1 MPSRSAAGA
10 KKGRQR
16 VRCAIYT
23 RKSSE
28 EGLEQDFNSLDAQQ
42 EACEAFISSQRHE
55 GWILVPTRYDDGGYS
70 GGTLERPAL
79 QRLLAD
85 IRGSKVDAIVVYKI
99 DRLTRSLLDFA
110 KIVEVFDAH
119 SVSFV
124 SITQAFN
131 TTTSMGR
138 LTLNVL
144 LSFAQFEREVTGER
158 IRDKIAASK
167 KKGMWM
173 GGYPPLGYDV
183 KDRKL
188 VVNEAEA
195 ETVRYI
201 FRRYQELCSVRLLKE
216 YLDEAGIVS
225 KNRTAPD
232 GRPYGG
238 KPIARG
244 ALYHMLQ
251 NRIYRGQIVHKN
263 QAYPGEHTPIV
274 DEDLWQKVQ
283 TVLATNRVDRGAGKD
298 TRHLSLLAG
307 LVYDAHGEPMTP
319 SHAVKKG
326 VRYRYYVSKS
336 LVTGGNKAAK
346 RGQRI
351 PASHIEALVTGRIRA
366 WLADPVAVLN
376 AVQCNGPDGVAQKSL
391 LDEAARLAGSWQALD
406 AEQLRAILRAGVPR
420 VQVHSDRVDVT
431 LDQMG
436 VALWFNGKDQ
446 KPSARPGRD
455 DRERHLMVLTI
466 PARLKRTGIEMKL
479 VVDDGS
485 EPENV
490 DPVLV
495 RLLLR
500 AHAIRARLLE
510 EPSLPL
516 KEIAAEEGISSSYVT
531 RLLRLAFLAPDLVTA
546 ILNGR
551 HPPQLTA
558 NRLMDDTRLPLDWT
572 AQRELLCTLKPINR
586 PLLKRVSV

>member
-1 MPSRSAAGA
+1 MPRRSAAGA
-10 KKGRQR
+10 TKGRQR

-23 RKSSE
+23 RKSTE
-28 EGLEQDFNSLDAQQ
+28 EGLEQDFNSLDAQR
-42 EACEAFISSQRHE
+42 EACEAFISSQKHE
-55 GWILVPTRYDDGGYS
+55 GWVTLPMQYDDGGYS

-85 IRGSKVDAIVVYKI
+85 IRESKADVVVVYKI

-119 SVSFV
+119 GVSFV
-124 SITQAFN
+124 SVTQAFN
-131 TTTSMGR
+131 TATSMGR

-188 VVNEAEA
+188 VVNEVEA

-201 FRRYQELCSVRLLKE
+201 FRRYQELGSVRLLKE
-216 YLDEAGIVS
+216 HLDAEGIVS
-225 KNRTAPD
+225 KRRTAPD
-232 GRPYGG
+232 GRPYGS
-238 KPIARG
+238 KPITRG
-244 ALYHMLQ
+244 AFYHMLQ
-251 NRIYRGQIVHKN
+251 NRIYRGEIVHKN
-263 QAYPGEHTPIV
+263 QAYPGEHAPII
-274 DEDLWQKVQ
+274 DDDLWQKAQ
-283 TVLATNRVDRGAGKD
+283 TTLAANRVDRGAGKGNN
-298 TRHLSLLAG
+298 HVSVLAG
-307 LVYDAHGEPMTP
+307 LIYDAHGELMTP

-326 VRYRYYVSKS
+326 ARYRYYVSKS
-336 LVTGGNKAAK
+336 LVTGGHNKATR

-366 WLADPVAVLN
+366 WLADPVAILN
-376 AVQCNGPDGVAQKSL
+376 AVQCHRPDAVAQKRL
-391 LDEAARLAGSWQALD
+391 LDEAARLAASWQEFD
-406 AEQLRAILRAGVPR
+406 AEQLRAILRAVVTR
-420 VQVHSDRVDVT
+420 VQVHSDRVDLT

-436 VALWFNGKDQ
+436 VALWLNAKDQ
-446 KPSARPGRD
+446 RQSAHPGGD
-455 DRERHLMVLTI
+455 DRERYLTVLTI
-466 PARLKRTGIEMKL
+466 PARLKRTGIEMRM
-479 VVDDGS
+479 VVEDGS
-485 EPENV
+485 EPANV

-495 RLLLR
+495 RLLVR

-531 RLLRLAFLAPDLVTA
+531 RLLRLAFLAPDIVTA

-572 AQRELLCTLKPINR
+572 AQRELLC
-586 PLLKRVSV
+586 S

>member
-1 MPSRSAAGA
+1 MSRRSLGGA
-10 KKGRQR
+10 KKSSRKL
-16 VRCAIYT
+16 RCAIYT
-23 RKSSE
+23 RKSTE
-28 EGLEQDFNSLDAQQ
+28 EGLEQDFNSLDAQR
-42 EACEAFISSQRHE
+42 EACTAFIASQKHE
-55 GWILVPTRYDDGGYS
+55 GWVALPSHYDDGGYS

-85 IRGSKVDAIVVYKI
+85 IRGSKVDVVVVYKI

-119 SVSFV
+119 GASFV
-124 SITQAFN
+124 SVTQAFN
-131 TTTSMGR
+131 TATSMGR

-195 ETVRYI
+195 ETVSYI
-201 FRRYQELCSVRLLKE
+201 FRRYRELRSVRLLKE
-216 YLDEAGIVS
+216 HLDQAGIVS
-225 KNRTAPD
+225 KRRLAPD

-238 KPIARG
+238 KPFARG

-251 NRIYRGQIVHKN
+251 NRIYRGEIVHKD
-263 QAYPGEHTPIV
+263 QAYPGEHTPII
-274 DEDLWQKVQ
+274 DDDLWQEVQ
-283 TVLATNRVDRGAGKD
+283 TTLAANRVDRGAGKGNN
-298 TRHLSLLAG
+298 HVSLLAG
-307 LVYDAHGEPMTP
+307 LIYDAHGEPMTP

-336 LVTGGNKAAK
+336 LLTGGVKAER

-351 PASHIEALVTGRIRA
+351 PASHIEALVTGQIRA

-376 AVQCNGPDGVAQKSL
+376 AVQCHGPDAVAQKRL
-391 LDEAARLAGSWQALD
+391 LDEASRLAGSWKQLD
-406 AEQLRAILRAGVPR
+406 GQRAILRAVVTG

-436 VALWFNGKDQ
+436 VALLAECQ
-446 KPSARPGRD
+446 
-455 DRERHLMVLTI
+455 
-466 PARLKRTGIEMKL
+466 
-479 VVDDGS
+479 GS
-485 EPENV
+485 TATCS
-490 DPVLV
+490 
-495 RLLLR
+495 LR
-500 AHAIRARLLE
+500 RR
-510 EPSLPL
+510 
-516 KEIAAEEGISSSYVT
+516 
-531 RLLRLAFLAPDLVTA
+531 
-546 ILNGR
+546 
-551 HPPQLTA
+551 
-558 NRLMDDTRLPLDWT
+558 
-572 AQRELLCTLKPINR
+572 
-586 PLLKRVSV
+586 

>member
-1 MPSRSAAGA
+1 MARRSAPGA
-10 KKGRQR
+10 RAGRQR
-16 VRCAIYT
+16 VRCAIYR
-23 RKSSE
+23 RKSNE
-28 EGLEQDFNSLDAQQ
+28 EGLEQDFNSLDAQR
-42 EACEAFISSQRHE
+42 EACEAFVTSQKHE
-55 GWILVPTRYDDGGYS
+55 GWVVLPTQYDDGGYS

-85 IRGSKVDAIVVYKI
+85 IRGAKVDVVVVYKI

-110 KIVEVFDAH
+110 KIVEVFDANG
-119 SVSFV
+119 VSFV
-124 SITQAFN
+124 SVTQAFN
-131 TTTSMGR
+131 TATSMGR

-183 KDRKL
+183 RDRKL
-188 VVNEAEA
+188 VVNAAEA

-201 FRRYQELCSVRLLKE
+201 FRHYQDVSSVRLIKE
-216 YLDEAGIVS
+216 HLGQAGIVS
-225 KNRTAPD
+225 KRRTAPD

-238 KPIARG
+238 KPMMRG

-251 NRIYRGQIVHKN
+251 NRIYRGEIVHKN
-263 QAYPGEHTPIV
+263 QAYPGEHQPII

-283 TVLATNRVDRGAGKD
+283 TTLAANRVERGAGKGKN
-298 TRHLSLLAG
+298 HVSLLAG
-307 LVYDAHGEPMTP
+307 LIYDAHGEPMSP

-326 VRYRYYVSKS
+326 IRYRYYVSRS
-336 LVTGGNKAAK
+336 LLTGGGRAEGK
-346 RGQRI
+346 GQRI
-351 PASHIEALVTGRIRA
+351 PAANIETLVRGRLRA
-366 WLADPVAVLN
+366 WLADPVAILN
-376 AVQCNGPDGVAQKSL
+376 AVQCLGPDVFTQKRL
-391 LDEAARLAGSWQALD
+391 LDQAARLAASWQED
-406 AEQLRAILRAGVPR
+406 AERLPPILRAMVTR
-420 VQVHSDRVDVT
+420 IQVQSDRVELT

-436 VALWFNGKDQ
+436 AALWLSDKDQ
-446 KPSARPGRD
+446 PQSTHGSGD
-455 DRERHLMVLTI
+455 GEWHLTVLTI
-466 PARLKRTGIEMKL
+466 PAQLKRAGIEMKL

-485 EPENV
+485 EPANV

-500 AHAIRARLLE
+500 AHAIRARVLE
-510 EPSLPL
+510 EPSLTL
-516 KEIAAEEGISSSYVT
+516 KEIAGEEGISSSYVT
-531 RLLRLAFLAPDLVTA
+531 RLLRLAFLAPDIVTA
-546 ILNGR
+546 ILNGK

-572 AQRELLCTLKPINR
+572 AQRELLC
-586 PLLKRVSV
+586 S

>member
-1 MPSRSAAGA
+1 MPRPSAAGA

-16 VRCAIYT
+16 LRCAIYT
-23 RKSSE
+23 RKSTE
-28 EGLEQDFNSLDAQQ
+28 EGLEQDFNSLDAQR
-42 EACEAFISSQRHE
+42 EACEDFISSQKHE
-55 GWILVPTRYDDGGYS
+55 GWVMLPTHYDDGGYS

-85 IRGSKVDAIVVYKI
+85 IRGSKVDVVVVYKI

-110 KIVEVFDAH
+110 KIVEVFDSR

-131 TTTSMGR
+131 TATSMGR

-173 GGYPPLGYDV
+173 GGYPPLGYEV

-195 ETVRYI
+195 ETIRYI
-201 FRRYQELCSVRLLKE
+201 FRRYQELRSVRLLKE
-216 YLDEAGIVS
+216 HLDAAGMVS
-225 KNRTAPD
+225 KRRIALD

-238 KPIARG
+238 KPMTRG

-251 NRIYRGQIVHKN
+251 NRIYRGEIVHKD
-263 QAYPGEHTPIV
+263 QAYPGEHEPII
-274 DEDLWQKVQ
+274 DTDPWQGVQ
-283 TVLATNRVDRGAGKD
+283 KTLAANRVDRGTGKGNN
-298 TRHLSLLAG
+298 HVSLLAG

-326 VRYRYYVSKS
+326 IRYRYYVSKS
-336 LVTGGNKAAK
+336 LVTEGVKPEK
-346 RGQRI
+346 KGQRL
-351 PASHIEALVTGRIRA
+351 PAAHIEALVTGRIRA
-366 WLADPVAVLN
+366 WLVDPVAVLN
-376 AVQCNGPDGVAQKSL
+376 AVQCCGLDAVGQKKL
-391 LDEAARLAGSWQALD
+391 LDEAARHAASWQELD
-406 AEQLRAILRAGVPR
+406 AERLRAILGATVTR
-420 VQVHSDRVDVT
+420 VQVHSDRVDMT

-436 VALWFNGKDQ
+436 LARWLNGKDQ
-446 KPSARPGRD
+446 KPSACLGGD
-455 DRERHLMVLTI
+455 DRERYLTVLTI
-466 PARLKRTGIEMKL
+466 HARLRRTGIEMRM

-485 EPENV
+485 EQVKV

-495 RLLLR
+495 RLLFR

-516 KEIAAEEGISSSYVT
+516 KEIASEEGISGSYFT
-531 RLLRLAFLAPDLVTA
+531 RLFRLAFLAPDIVTA

-558 NRLMDDTRLPLDWT
+558 NRLMDDTRLPLDWI
-572 AQRELLCTLKPINR
+572 AQRELLR
-586 PLLKRVSV
+586 S